1 MNLILKNVH
10 IISQYLDE
18 ITNIQIEDGIIVDI
32 SKDIQGEGVN
42 LTGKIV
48 TPGLVEMHCHL
59 REPGFEYKETIETG
73 IESAINGGYTA
84 ICPMANTNPVVDDA
98 DTLEYTIL
106 KAQLTNPN
114 IGFHP
119 VCAVTKGIKGEEL
132 TNIKELKNAGAIA
145 FSDDG
150 KPLENLKLLKEALL
164 TGELI
169 ISHAEDSNLL
179 TDPLSESVCI
189 ARELEVL
196 REVGGRIHFAHISTK
211 RALEL
216 IRAGKKEGLNI
227 TCETA
232 PHYFTFTSENATK
245 DGRFKMNPPLRTI
258 EDVKALIEALK
269 DGTIDCIATDHAPH
283 SIEEKLKAFAEAPF
297 GIVGFETALGASLKL
312 VQDNHLTMQQLVE
325 KLSTNPAKIL
335 NLKGQGQI
343 KIGQIA
349 NLTIIDPDLEY
360 TVRAEEFKSKCK
372 ISPFNGMTLKG
383 KAIAV
388 IANGG
393 LYPSPEFLT
402 LSSSC

>member
-10 IISQYLDE
+10 LISSDLDE
-18 ITNIQIEDGIIVDI
+18 ITNIQIEDGFIVDI
-32 SKDIQGEGVN
+32 SKDIQGEGLD

-84 ICPMANTNPVVDDA
+84 ICPMANTNPVIDDA

-106 KAQLTNPN
+106 KAQLANPN

-119 VCAVTKGIKGEEL
+119 VCAVTKGLKGEEL
-132 TNIKELKNAGAIA
+132 TDLKALKNAGAIA

-169 ISHAEDSNLL
+169 ISHAEDSSLL
-179 TDPLSESVCI
+179 TEPLSEAVCI

-196 REVGGRIHFAHISTK
+196 KEVGGRIHFAHLSTK
-211 RALEL
+211 RAFEL
-216 IRAGKKEGLNI
+216 VREAKKEGLNV

-232 PHYFTFTSENATK
+232 PHYFTFTSEDATR
-245 DGRFKMNPPLRTI
+245 DGRFKMNPPLRTK
-258 EDVKALIEALK
+258 EDLEAVIEALK

-283 SIEEKLKAFAEAPF
+283 SIEEKLKAFAEALF
-297 GIVGFETALGASLKL
+297 GIVGFETALGASLRL
-312 VQDNHLTMQQLVE
+312 VLDKHLTMQQLVE
-325 KLSTNPAKIL
+325 KLSINPVKIL

-349 NLTIIDPDLEY
+349 NLTIIDPDLEW

-383 KAIAV
+383 KSIAV
-388 IANGG
+388 IANGELIETG
-393 LYPSPEFLT
+393 VKDADNNK
-402 LSSSC
+402 

>member
-10 IISQYLDE
+10 IVSQDLDE
-18 ITNIQIEDGIIVDI
+18 ITNIQIEDGIIIDI
-32 SKDIQGEGVN
+32 SKDIQGEGFD

-59 REPGFEYKETIETG
+59 REPGYEYKETIETG

-84 ICPMANTNPVVDDA
+84 ICPMANTNPVVDEV

-106 KAQLTNPN
+106 KAQIANPN
-114 IGFHP
+114 IGFYP
-119 VCAVTKGIKGEEL
+119 IAATTKGLNGEEL
-132 TNIKELKNAGAIA
+132 NDLMELKNAGAIA

-150 KPLENLKLLKEALL
+150 KPLKNLKLLKEALL

-169 ISHAEDSNLL
+169 ISHAEDSSLL
-179 TDPLSESVCI
+179 TDPLSEAVCI
-189 ARELEVL
+189 ARELEIL
-196 REVGGRIHFAHISTK
+196 KEVGGRIHFAHISTK

-216 IRAGKKEGLNI
+216 IKNAKKEGLNV

-232 PHYFTFTSENATK
+232 PHYFTFTSEDSTK
-245 DGRFKMNPPLRTI
+245 DGRFKMNPPLRTK
-258 EDVKALIEALK
+258 EDLNAVIEALK
-269 DGTIDCIATDHAPH
+269 DRTIDCIATDHAPH

-312 VQDNHLTMQQLVE
+312 VQAKHLTMQELVE
-325 KLSTNPAKIL
+325 KLSTNPARIL
-335 NLKGQGQI
+335 NLKDQGQI

-349 NLTIIDPDLEY
+349 NLTIIDPNLEY
-360 TVRAEEFKSKCK
+360 VVKAEEFKSKCK

-383 KAIAV
+383 KSIAV
-388 IANGG
+388 IANGK
-393 LYPSPEFLT
+393 LIETYTSP
-402 LSSSC
+402 

>member
-10 IISQYLDE
+10 LISQDLDE

-32 SKDIQGEGVN
+32 SKDIQGEGID
-42 LTGKIV
+42 LAGKVI
-48 TPGLVEMHCHL
+48 TPGFVEMHCHL

-73 IESAINGGYTA
+73 IQSAINGGYTA

-106 KAQLTNPN
+106 KAQLANPN
-114 IGFHP
+114 IGFYP
-119 VCAVTKGIKGEEL
+119 VCAVTKGLNGEKL
-132 TNIKELKNAGAIA
+132 TDIRELKNAGAIA

-150 KPLENLKLLKEALL
+150 KPLENLKILKEALL

-169 ISHAEDSNLL
+169 ISHAEDSKLL
-179 TDPLSESVCI
+179 TDPLSEAVCI
-189 ARELEVL
+189 ARELEIL

-216 IRAGKKEGLNI
+216 IREAKGESLNV

-232 PHYFTFTSENATK
+232 PHYFTFTSEDATK
-245 DGRFKMNPPLRTI
+245 DGRFKMNPPLRTQ
-258 EDVKALIEALK
+258 EDLEAVIEALK

-312 VQDNHLTMQQLVE
+312 VQDNYLTMQQIVE

-335 NLKGQGQI
+335 NLKEQGQI

-349 NLTIIDPDLEY
+349 NLTMIDPDLEY
-360 TVRAEEFKSKCK
+360 TVRAEEFKSKSK

-388 IANGG
+388 IANGE
-393 LYPSPEFLT
+393 LIETYTSP
-402 LSSSC
+402 